1 MSSRRCSRL
10 DAGRRWQRT
19 TADRDALRRRR
30 RHPSCRRVEAERSTA
45 LCAGELIGEI
55 ACGMGRTQSMGK
67 NEQVTL
73 PGDPIASRPAP
84 ERARPT
90 RSDGSSLR
98 ILIVDD
104 EAPLADALGH
114 AFRIDGWDV
123 RVSYRGREVLA
134 AARQWRPDVVILD
147 IMMPDID
154 GITVMRR
161 LHEIHPESRVML
173 LTARDGVRDRID
185 GLTAGGDDYVTKPF
199 GVREV
204 VARAHRL
211 ALTSV
216 HADPDPSARRLAL
229 GRLELDESEHVV
241 RSGSVP
247 VDLGVSEF
255 DVLRVLLCEAQR
267 AVTKREL
274 LTRVWGLKADP
285 SSNLVKM
292 TISRLRRK
300 IGEDSGCAIQTI
312 RGIGYILKLAD

>member
-1 MSSRRCSRL
+1 
-10 DAGRRWQRT
+10 
-19 TADRDALRRRR
+19 
-30 RHPSCRRVEAERSTA
+30 
-45 LCAGELIGEI
+45 
-55 ACGMGRTQSMGK
+55 MGK

-73 PGDPIASRPAP
+73 PGDPIASRPTTEGAG
-84 ERARPT
+84 PT
-90 RSDGSSLR
+90 RSDGSALR

-216 HADPDPSARRLAL
+216 HADPDPSARCLAL
-229 GRLELDESEHVV
+229 GRLELDESDRVV
-241 RSGSVP
+241 RSGGVP

-255 DVLRVLLCEAQR
+255 DVLRVLLGEAQR
-267 AVTKREL
+267 VVTKGEL

-292 TISRLRRK
+292 TVSRLRRK

-312 RGIGYILKLAD
+312 RGIGYILKLAG